1 MNNFYKMKSNTQDPF
16 ISKYNNL
23 NSANHYPSANT
34 SINNI
39 PLINKN
45 VDELLNDE
53 ELCKKIGRMETIL
66 NYYEAKLKNEFNERK
81 KLEDKIETLTM
92 DVYHIRENFD
102 DMSKLFTEN
111 FTKIKNNIM
120 DNVETKNNSINK
132 IVLESSKRLNTLEDI
147 ILNNN
152 TNRISNDMIYPQKS
166 SQNIDNIRSNR
177 SMNNS
182 LMFSTQRDSSF
193 MKQNYVSLQNNKY
206 DILLNRINNLEKIVF
221 KKGSY
226 LGREEEI
233 NIGLTKVNH
242 LEKKFEIFL
251 ENFNKDIY
259 IIKNN
264 IKQNFDIIDNVKGAN
279 NILGEKFDNLY
290 RTFND
295 TNINIDKFNYQ
306 TTLALNET
314 QKKLEEYTDYFNN
327 TKTDIIKM
335 ENDLKEEYTILKQIL
350 NEKLFDYEKNFN
362 DIKNKINTE
371 NDEFKLKVEE
381 NQDIF
386 MNKLKKENE
395 DYLNEAKKI
404 ENNIVEKCEL
414 IQKDNKKLND
424 NVNEIKNSFFHNLN
438 EIEQYFNTKYQSLY
452 KAINLQ

>member
-1 MNNFYKMKSNTQDPF
+1 MKSNTQDPF

-45 VDELLNDE
+45 VNELLNDE

-152 TNRISNDMIYPQKS
+152 TNRNSNDMIYPQKS

-251 ENFNKDIY
+251 ENFNKDIN

-264 IKQNFDIIDNVKGAN
+264 IKQNSDIIDNVKGAN

-327 TKTDIIKM
+327 TKTDLIKM
-335 ENDLKEEYTILKQIL
+335 ENDLKEEFTILKQIL

-371 NDEFKLKVEE
+371 NDEFKLKLEE

-386 MNKLKKENE
+386 MNKLQKENE
-395 DYLNEAKKI
+395 DYLNAAKKI

>member
-1 MNNFYKMKSNTQDPF
+1 MKSNTQDPF

-23 NSANHYPSANT
+23 NSSNHYPSANT

-45 VDELLNDE
+45 VNELLNDE
-53 ELCKKIGRMETIL
+53 DLCKKIGRMETIL

-152 TNRISNDMIYPQKS
+152 TNRNSNDMIYPQKS
-166 SQNIDNIRSNR
+166 LQNIDNIRSNR

-251 ENFNKDIY
+251 ENFNKDISV
-259 IIKNN
+259 IKNN
-264 IKQNFDIIDNVKGAN
+264 IKQNSDIIDNIKGAN

-327 TKTDIIKM
+327 TKTYLIKM
-335 ENDLKEEYTILKQIL
+335 ENDLKEEFTILKQIL

-371 NDEFKLKVEE
+371 NDEFKLKLEE

-386 MNKLKKENE
+386 MNKLQKENE
-395 DYLNEAKKI
+395 DYLNAAKKI

>member
-1 MNNFYKMKSNTQDPF
+1 MKSNTQDPF

-23 NSANHYPSANT
+23 NSTNHYPSANT

-45 VDELLNDE
+45 VNELLNDE
-53 ELCKKIGRMETIL
+53 DLCKKIGRMETIL

-152 TNRISNDMIYPQKS
+152 TNRNSNDMIYPQKS
-166 SQNIDNIRSNR
+166 LQNIDNIRSNR

-251 ENFNKDIY
+251 ENFNKDISV
-259 IIKNN
+259 IKNN
-264 IKQNFDIIDNVKGAN
+264 IKQNSDIIDNIKGAN

-371 NDEFKLKVEE
+371 NDEFKLKLEE

-395 DYLNEAKKI
+395 DYLNEAKII

>member
-1 MNNFYKMKSNTQDPF
+1 MKSNTQDPF

-45 VDELLNDE
+45 VNELLNDE

-152 TNRISNDMIYPQKS
+152 TNRNSNDMIYPQKS
-166 SQNIDNIRSNR
+166 LQNIDNIRSNR

-251 ENFNKDIY
+251 ENFNKDIN

-327 TKTDIIKM
+327 TKTDLIKM
-335 ENDLKEEYTILKQIL
+335 ENDLKEEFTILKQIL

-371 NDEFKLKVEE
+371 NDEFKLKLEE

>member
-1 MNNFYKMKSNTQDPF
+1 MKSNTQDPF

-23 NSANHYPSANT
+23 NSTNHYPSANT

-45 VDELLNDE
+45 VNELLNDE
-53 ELCKKIGRMETIL
+53 DLCKKIGRMETIL

-152 TNRISNDMIYPQKS
+152 TNRNSNDMIYPQKS
-166 SQNIDNIRSNR
+166 LQNIDNIRSNR

-182 LMFSTQRDSSF
+182 LMYSTQRDSSF

-251 ENFNKDIY
+251 ENFNKDIN

-327 TKTDIIKM
+327 TKTDLIKM
-335 ENDLKEEYTILKQIL
+335 ENDLKEEFTILKQIL

-371 NDEFKLKVEE
+371 NDEFKLKLEE

-386 MNKLKKENE
+386 MNKLQKENE
-395 DYLNEAKKI
+395 DYLNKAKKI

>member
-1 MNNFYKMKSNTQDPF
+1 MKSNTQDPF

-45 VDELLNDE
+45 VNELLNDE

-152 TNRISNDMIYPQKS
+152 TNRNSNDMIYPQKS
-166 SQNIDNIRSNR
+166 LQNIDNIRSNR

-251 ENFNKDIY
+251 ENFNKDIN

-264 IKQNFDIIDNVKGAN
+264 IKQNFDIIDNIKGAN

-327 TKTDIIKM
+327 TKTDLIKM

-386 MNKLKKENE
+386 MNKLQKENE
-395 DYLNEAKKI
+395 DYLNKAKKI

>member
-1 MNNFYKMKSNTQDPF
+1 MKSNTQDPF
-16 ISKYNNL
+16 ISKFNNL
-23 NSANHYPSANT
+23 NSTNHYPSANT

-45 VDELLNDE
+45 VNELLNDE

-152 TNRISNDMIYPQKS
+152 TNRNSNDMIYPQKS
-166 SQNIDNIRSNR
+166 LQNIDNIRSNR

-251 ENFNKDIY
+251 ENFNKDIN

-290 RTFND
+290 RTFNE
-295 TNINIDKFNYQ
+295 Q
-306 TTLALNET
+306 
-314 QKKLEEYTDYFNN
+314 
-327 TKTDIIKM
+327 II
-335 ENDLKEEYTILKQIL
+335 Y
-350 NEKLFDYEKNFN
+350 
-362 DIKNKINTE
+362 
-371 NDEFKLKVEE
+371 
-381 NQDIF
+381 
-386 MNKLKKENE
+386 
-395 DYLNEAKKI
+395 
-404 ENNIVEKCEL
+404 
-414 IQKDNKKLND
+414 
-424 NVNEIKNSFFHNLN
+424 
-438 EIEQYFNTKYQSLY
+438 
-452 KAINLQ
+452 

>member
-1 MNNFYKMKSNTQDPF
+1 MKSNTQDPF

-45 VDELLNDE
+45 VNELLNDE

-152 TNRISNDMIYPQKS
+152 TNRNSNDMIYPQKS
-166 SQNIDNIRSNR
+166 LQNIDNIRSNR

-251 ENFNKDIY
+251 ENFNKDIN

-264 IKQNFDIIDNVKGAN
+264 IKQNFDIIDNIKGAN

-335 ENDLKEEYTILKQIL
+335 ENNLKEEYTILKQIL

-371 NDEFKLKVEE
+371 NDEFKLKLEE

>member
-1 MNNFYKMKSNTQDPF
+1 MKSNTQDPF

-45 VDELLNDE
+45 VNELLNDE
-53 ELCKKIGRMETIL
+53 DLCKKIGRMETIL

-152 TNRISNDMIYPQKS
+152 TNRNSNDMIYPQKS
-166 SQNIDNIRSNR
+166 LQNIDNIRSNR

-251 ENFNKDIY
+251 ENFNKDIN

-264 IKQNFDIIDNVKGAN
+264 IKQNFDIIDNIKGAN

-386 MNKLKKENE
+386 MNKLQKENE
-395 DYLNEAKKI
+395 DYLNAAKKI

>member
-1 MNNFYKMKSNTQDPF
+1 MKSNTQDPF

-23 NSANHYPSANT
+23 NSTNHYPSANT

-45 VDELLNDE
+45 VNELLNDE

-152 TNRISNDMIYPQKS
+152 TNRNSNDMIYPQKS
-166 SQNIDNIRSNR
+166 LQNIDNIRSNR

-251 ENFNKDIY
+251 ENFNKDISV
-259 IIKNN
+259 IKNN
-264 IKQNFDIIDNVKGAN
+264 IKQNSDIIDNIKGAN

-327 TKTDIIKM
+327 TKTDLIKM

-371 NDEFKLKVEE
+371 NDEFKLKLEE

-386 MNKLKKENE
+386 MNKLQKENE

>member
-1 MNNFYKMKSNTQDPF
+1 MKSNTQDPF

-23 NSANHYPSANT
+23 NSENHYPSANT

-45 VDELLNDE
+45 VNELLNDE

-152 TNRISNDMIYPQKS
+152 TNRNSNDMIYPQKS
-166 SQNIDNIRSNR
+166 LQNIDNIRSNR

-251 ENFNKDIY
+251 ENFNKDIN

-327 TKTDIIKM
+327 TKTDLIKM
-335 ENDLKEEYTILKQIL
+335 ENDLKEEFTILKQIL

-371 NDEFKLKVEE
+371 NDEFKLKLEE

-386 MNKLKKENE
+386 MNKLQKENE
-395 DYLNEAKKI
+395 DYLNKAKKI

>member
-1 MNNFYKMKSNTQDPF
+1 MKSNTQDPF

-23 NSANHYPSANT
+23 NSTNHYPSANT

-45 VDELLNDE
+45 VNELLNDE

-147 ILNNN
+147 ILNN
-152 TNRISNDMIYPQKS
+152 TNRNSNDMIYPQKS
-166 SQNIDNIRSNR
+166 LQNIDNIRSNR

-251 ENFNKDIY
+251 ENFNKDIN

-264 IKQNFDIIDNVKGAN
+264 IKQNSDIIDNIKGAN

-327 TKTDIIKM
+327 TKTDLIKM
-335 ENDLKEEYTILKQIL
+335 ENDLKEEFTILKQIL

-395 DYLNEAKKI
+395 DYLNEAKKT

>member
-1 MNNFYKMKSNTQDPF
+1 MKSNTQDPF

-23 NSANHYPSANT
+23 NSTNHYPSANT

-45 VDELLNDE
+45 VNELLNDE

-152 TNRISNDMIYPQKS
+152 TNRNSNDMIYPQKS
-166 SQNIDNIRSNR
+166 LQNIDNIRSNR

-251 ENFNKDIY
+251 ENFNKDISV
-259 IIKNN
+259 IKNN
-264 IKQNFDIIDNVKGAN
+264 IKQNFDIIDNIKGAN

-327 TKTDIIKM
+327 TKTDLIKM
-335 ENDLKEEYTILKQIL
+335 ENDLKEEFTILKQIL

-371 NDEFKLKVEE
+371 NDEFKLKIEE

-395 DYLNEAKKI
+395 DYLNEAKK
-404 ENNIVEKCEL
+404 NRK
-414 IQKDNKKLND
+414 
-424 NVNEIKNSFFHNLN
+424 
-438 EIEQYFNTKYQSLY
+438 
-452 KAINLQ
+452 

>member
-1 MNNFYKMKSNTQDPF
+1 MKSNTQDPF

-23 NSANHYPSANT
+23 NSSNHYPSANT

-45 VDELLNDE
+45 VNELLNDE

-152 TNRISNDMIYPQKS
+152 TNRNSNDMIYPQKS
-166 SQNIDNIRSNR
+166 LQNIDNIRSNR

-251 ENFNKDIY
+251 ENFNKDISV
-259 IIKNN
+259 IKNN
-264 IKQNFDIIDNVKGAN
+264 IKQNSDIIDNIKGAN

-327 TKTDIIKM
+327 TKTDLIKM

-371 NDEFKLKVEE
+371 NDEFKLKLEE

-386 MNKLKKENE
+386 MNKLQKENE
-395 DYLNEAKKI
+395 DYLNAAKKI

>member
-1 MNNFYKMKSNTQDPF
+1 MKSNTQDPF

-23 NSANHYPSANT
+23 NSTNHYPSANT

-45 VDELLNDE
+45 VNELLNDE
-53 ELCKKIGRMETIL
+53 DLCKKIGRMETIL

-166 SQNIDNIRSNR
+166 LQNIDNIRSNR

-193 MKQNYVSLQNNKY
+193 TKQNYVSLQNNKY

-251 ENFNKDIY
+251 ENFNKDIN

-264 IKQNFDIIDNVKGAN
+264 IKQNFDIIDNIKGAN

-371 NDEFKLKVEE
+371 NDEFKLKLEE

-386 MNKLKKENE
+386 MNKLQKENE
-395 DYLNEAKKI
+395 DYLNKAKKI

>member
-1 MNNFYKMKSNTQDPF
+1 MKSNTQDPF

-23 NSANHYPSANT
+23 NSTNHYPSANT

-45 VDELLNDE
+45 VNELLNDE
-53 ELCKKIGRMETIL
+53 DLCKKIGRMETIL

-152 TNRISNDMIYPQKS
+152 TNRNSNDMIYPQKS
-166 SQNIDNIRSNR
+166 LQNIDNIRSNR

-251 ENFNKDIY
+251 ENFNKDIN

-327 TKTDIIKM
+327 TKTDLIKM
-335 ENDLKEEYTILKQIL
+335 ENDLKEEFTILKQIL

-371 NDEFKLKVEE
+371 NDEFKLKLEE

>member
-1 MNNFYKMKSNTQDPF
+1 MKSNTQDPF
-16 ISKYNNL
+16 ISKYNNI
-23 NSANHYPSANT
+23 NSTNHYPSANT

-45 VDELLNDE
+45 VNELLNDE

-152 TNRISNDMIYPQKS
+152 TNRNSNDMIYPQKS
-166 SQNIDNIRSNR
+166 LQNIDNIRSNR

-251 ENFNKDIY
+251 ENFNKDIN

-327 TKTDIIKM
+327 TKTDLIKM

-371 NDEFKLKVEE
+371 NDEFKLKLEE

-386 MNKLKKENE
+386 MNKLQKENE

-404 ENNIVEKCEL
+404 ENNIMEKCEL

>member
-1 MNNFYKMKSNTQDPF
+1 MKSNTQDPF

-45 VDELLNDE
+45 VNELLNDE

-81 KLEDKIETLTM
+81 KLEDKIEILTM

-251 ENFNKDIY
+251 ENFNKDIN

-264 IKQNFDIIDNVKGAN
+264 IKQNSDIIDNVKGAN

-371 NDEFKLKVEE
+371 NDEFKLKLEE

>member
-1 MNNFYKMKSNTQDPF
+1 MKSNTQDPF

-45 VDELLNDE
+45 VNELLNDE

-81 KLEDKIETLTM
+81 KLEDKIEILTM

-152 TNRISNDMIYPQKS
+152 TNRNSNDMIYPQKS

-251 ENFNKDIY
+251 ENFNKDIN

-264 IKQNFDIIDNVKGAN
+264 IKQNSDIIDNIKGAN

-371 NDEFKLKVEE
+371 NDEFKLKLEE

>member
-1 MNNFYKMKSNTQDPF
+1 MKSNTQDPF
-16 ISKYNNL
+16 ISKFNNL
-23 NSANHYPSANT
+23 NSTNHYPSANT

-152 TNRISNDMIYPQKS
+152 TNRNSNDMIYPQKS
-166 SQNIDNIRSNR
+166 LQNIDNIRSNR

-251 ENFNKDIY
+251 ENFNKDIN

-264 IKQNFDIIDNVKGAN
+264 IKQNSDIIDNIKGAN

-327 TKTDIIKM
+327 TKTDLIKM

-371 NDEFKLKVEE
+371 NDEFKLKIEE

-386 MNKLKKENE
+386 MNKLQKENE
-395 DYLNEAKKI
+395 DYLNKAKKI

>member
-1 MNNFYKMKSNTQDPF
+1 MKSNTQDPF

-23 NSANHYPSANT
+23 NSTNHYPSANT

-45 VDELLNDE
+45 VNELLNDE

-152 TNRISNDMIYPQKS
+152 TNRISNDMIIPQKS
-166 SQNIDNIRSNR
+166 LQNIDNIRSNR

-251 ENFNKDIY
+251 ENFNKDISV
-259 IIKNN
+259 IKNN
-264 IKQNFDIIDNVKGAN
+264 IKQNSDIIDNIKGAN

-327 TKTDIIKM
+327 TKTDLIKM

-371 NDEFKLKVEE
+371 NDEFKLKIEE

-424 NVNEIKNSFFHNLN
+424 NVNDIKNSFFHNLN

>member
-1 MNNFYKMKSNTQDPF
+1 MKSNTQDPF

-45 VDELLNDE
+45 VNELLNDE

-147 ILNNN
+147 ILNN
-152 TNRISNDMIYPQKS
+152 TNRNSNDMIYPQKS
-166 SQNIDNIRSNR
+166 LQNIDNIRSNR

-251 ENFNKDIY
+251 ENFNKDIN

-386 MNKLKKENE
+386 MNKLQKENE

>member
-1 MNNFYKMKSNTQDPF
+1 MKSNTQDPF

-23 NSANHYPSANT
+23 NSTNHYPSANT

-45 VDELLNDE
+45 VNELLNDE
-53 ELCKKIGRMETIL
+53 ELYKKIGRMETIL

-92 DVYHIRENFD
+92 DVYHIRETFD

-152 TNRISNDMIYPQKS
+152 TNRNSNDMIYPQKS
-166 SQNIDNIRSNR
+166 LQNIDNIRSNR

-251 ENFNKDIY
+251 ENFNKDIN

-335 ENDLKEEYTILKQIL
+335 ENDLKEEFTILKQIL

-371 NDEFKLKVEE
+371 NDEFKLKIEE

-386 MNKLKKENE
+386 MNKLQKENE
-395 DYLNEAKKI
+395 DYLNAAKKI

>member
-1 MNNFYKMKSNTQDPF
+1 MKSNTQDPF

-23 NSANHYPSANT
+23 NSSNHYPSANT

-45 VDELLNDE
+45 VNELLNDE

-152 TNRISNDMIYPQKS
+152 TNRNSNDMIYPQKS
-166 SQNIDNIRSNR
+166 LQNIDNIRSNR

-242 LEKKFEIFL
+242 LEKKFEIFM
-251 ENFNKDIY
+251 ENFNKDIN

-371 NDEFKLKVEE
+371 NDEFKLKIEE

-386 MNKLKKENE
+386 MNKLQKENE

-404 ENNIVEKCEL
+404 ENNIMEKCEL

-424 NVNEIKNSFFHNLN
+424 NINEIKNSFFHNLN

>member
-1 MNNFYKMKSNTQDPF
+1 MKSNTQDPF
-16 ISKYNNL
+16 ISKFNNL
-23 NSANHYPSANT
+23 NSTNHYPSANT

-45 VDELLNDE
+45 VNELLNDE

-152 TNRISNDMIYPQKS
+152 TNRNSNDMIYPQKS
-166 SQNIDNIRSNR
+166 LLNIDNIRSNR

-251 ENFNKDIY
+251 ENFNKDISV
-259 IIKNN
+259 IKNN
-264 IKQNFDIIDNVKGAN
+264 IKQNSDIIDNIKGAN

-362 DIKNKINTE
+362 NIKNKINTE
-371 NDEFKLKVEE
+371 NDEFKLKLEE

-386 MNKLKKENE
+386 MNKLQKENE
-395 DYLNEAKKI
+395 DYLNAAKKI

>member
-1 MNNFYKMKSNTQDPF
+1 MKSNTQDPF

-23 NSANHYPSANT
+23 NSTNHYPSANT

-45 VDELLNDE
+45 VNELLNDE
-53 ELCKKIGRMETIL
+53 DLCKKIGRMETIL

-152 TNRISNDMIYPQKS
+152 TNRNSNDMIYPQKS
-166 SQNIDNIRSNR
+166 LQNIDNIRSNR

-251 ENFNKDIY
+251 ENFNKDISV
-259 IIKNN
+259 IKNN
-264 IKQNFDIIDNVKGAN
+264 IKQNSDIIDNIKGAN

-371 NDEFKLKVEE
+371 NDEFKLKLEE

>member
-1 MNNFYKMKSNTQDPF
+1 MKSNTQDPF

-23 NSANHYPSANT
+23 NSTNHYPSANT

-45 VDELLNDE
+45 VNELLNDE

-152 TNRISNDMIYPQKS
+152 TNRISNDMIIPQKS
-166 SQNIDNIRSNR
+166 LQNIDNIRSNR

-251 ENFNKDIY
+251 ENFNKDISV
-259 IIKNN
+259 IKNN

-327 TKTDIIKM
+327 TKTDLIKM

-371 NDEFKLKVEE
+371 NDEFKLKIEE

>member
-1 MNNFYKMKSNTQDPF
+1 MKSNTQDPF

-23 NSANHYPSANT
+23 NSTNHYPSANT

-45 VDELLNDE
+45 VNELLNDE

-152 TNRISNDMIYPQKS
+152 TNRISNDMIIPQKS
-166 SQNIDNIRSNR
+166 LQNIDNIRSNR

-182 LMFSTQRDSSF
+182 LMYSTQRDSSF

-251 ENFNKDIY
+251 ENFNKDIN

-264 IKQNFDIIDNVKGAN
+264 IKQNSDIIDNIKGAN

-371 NDEFKLKVEE
+371 NDEFKLKIEE

-386 MNKLKKENE
+386 MNKLQKENE

>member
-1 MNNFYKMKSNTQDPF
+1 MKSNTQDQF

-45 VDELLNDE
+45 VNELLNDE

-152 TNRISNDMIYPQKS
+152 TNRNSNDMIYPQKS
-166 SQNIDNIRSNR
+166 LQNIDNIRSNR

-251 ENFNKDIY
+251 ENFNKDIN

-264 IKQNFDIIDNVKGAN
+264 IKQNFDIIDNIKGAN

-371 NDEFKLKVEE
+371 NDEFKLKIEE

-386 MNKLKKENE
+386 MNKLQKENE
-395 DYLNEAKKI
+395 DYLNKAKKI

>member
-1 MNNFYKMKSNTQDPF
+1 MKSNTQDPF

-45 VDELLNDE
+45 VNELLNDE

-152 TNRISNDMIYPQKS
+152 TNRNSNDMIYPQKS
-166 SQNIDNIRSNR
+166 LQNIDNIRSNR

-251 ENFNKDIY
+251 ENFNKDISV
-259 IIKNN
+259 IKNN
-264 IKQNFDIIDNVKGAN
+264 IKQNSDIIDNIKGAN

-327 TKTDIIKM
+327 TKTDLIKM
-335 ENDLKEEYTILKQIL
+335 ENDLKEEFTILKQIL

-371 NDEFKLKVEE
+371 NDEFKLKLEE

-386 MNKLKKENE
+386 MNKLQKENE
-395 DYLNEAKKI
+395 DYLNKAKKI

>member
-1 MNNFYKMKSNTQDPF
+1 MKSNTQDPF

-45 VDELLNDE
+45 VNELLNDE

-152 TNRISNDMIYPQKS
+152 TNRNSNDMIYPQKS
-166 SQNIDNIRSNR
+166 LQNIDNIRSNR

-251 ENFNKDIY
+251 ENFNKDISV
-259 IIKNN
+259 IKNN
-264 IKQNFDIIDNVKGAN
+264 IKQNSDIIDNIKGAN

-327 TKTDIIKM
+327 TKTDLIKM

-371 NDEFKLKVEE
+371 NDEFKLKLEE

-386 MNKLKKENE
+386 MNKLQKENE
-395 DYLNEAKKI
+395 DYLNAAKKI

>member
-1 MNNFYKMKSNTQDPF
+1 MKSNTQDPF

-23 NSANHYPSANT
+23 NSTNHYPSANT

-45 VDELLNDE
+45 VNELLNDE

-152 TNRISNDMIYPQKS
+152 TNRNSNDMIYPQKS
-166 SQNIDNIRSNR
+166 LQNIDNIRSNR

-251 ENFNKDIY
+251 ENFNKDIN

-327 TKTDIIKM
+327 TKTDLIKM
-335 ENDLKEEYTILKQIL
+335 ENNLKEEYTILKQIL

-371 NDEFKLKVEE
+371 NDEFKLKIEE

>member
-1 MNNFYKMKSNTQDPF
+1 MKSNTQDPF
-16 ISKYNNL
+16 ISKFNNL
-23 NSANHYPSANT
+23 NSTNHYPSANT

-45 VDELLNDE
+45 VNELLNDE

-152 TNRISNDMIYPQKS
+152 TNRNSNDMIYPQKS
-166 SQNIDNIRSNR
+166 LLNIDNIRSNR

-251 ENFNKDIY
+251 ENFNKDIN

-264 IKQNFDIIDNVKGAN
+264 IKQNFDIIDSIKGAN

-327 TKTDIIKM
+327 TKTDLIKM
-335 ENDLKEEYTILKQIL
+335 ENDLKEEFTILKQIL

-371 NDEFKLKVEE
+371 NDEFKLKLEE

-386 MNKLKKENE
+386 MNKLQKENE
-395 DYLNEAKKI
+395 DYLNAAKKI

>member
-1 MNNFYKMKSNTQDPF
+1 MKSNTQDPF

-23 NSANHYPSANT
+23 NSTNHYPSANT

-45 VDELLNDE
+45 VNELLNDE
-53 ELCKKIGRMETIL
+53 GLCKKIGRMETIL

-152 TNRISNDMIYPQKS
+152 TNRNSNDMIYPQKS
-166 SQNIDNIRSNR
+166 LQNIDNIRSNR

-251 ENFNKDIY
+251 ENFNKDISV
-259 IIKNN
+259 IKNN
-264 IKQNFDIIDNVKGAN
+264 IKQNSDIIDNIKGAN

-327 TKTDIIKM
+327 TKTDLIKM

-371 NDEFKLKVEE
+371 NDEFKLKLEE

-386 MNKLKKENE
+386 MNKLQKENE
-395 DYLNEAKKI
+395 DYLNAAKKI

>member
-1 MNNFYKMKSNTQDPF
+1 MKSNTQDPF

-45 VDELLNDE
+45 VNELLNDE

-152 TNRISNDMIYPQKS
+152 TNRNSNDMIYPQKS
-166 SQNIDNIRSNR
+166 LQNIDNIRSNR

-182 LMFSTQRDSSF
+182 LMYSTQRDSSF

-251 ENFNKDIY
+251 ENFNKDIN

-264 IKQNFDIIDNVKGAN
+264 IKQNFDIIDNIKGAN

-327 TKTDIIKM
+327 TKTDLIKM
-335 ENDLKEEYTILKQIL
+335 ENDLKEEFTILKQIL

-371 NDEFKLKVEE
+371 NDEFKLKIEE

-386 MNKLKKENE
+386 MNKLQKENE
-395 DYLNEAKKI
+395 DYLNKAKKI

>member
-1 MNNFYKMKSNTQDPF
+1 MKSNTQDPF

-45 VDELLNDE
+45 VNELLNDE

-152 TNRISNDMIYPQKS
+152 TNRNSNDMIYPQKS
-166 SQNIDNIRSNR
+166 LQNIDNIRSNR

-251 ENFNKDIY
+251 ENFNKDISV
-259 IIKNN
+259 IKNN
-264 IKQNFDIIDNVKGAN
+264 IKQNSDIIDNIKGAN

-327 TKTDIIKM
+327 TKTDLIKM
-335 ENDLKEEYTILKQIL
+335 ENDLKEEFTILKQIL

-362 DIKNKINTE
+362 DIKNKINIE
-371 NDEFKLKVEE
+371 NDEFKLKLEE

-386 MNKLKKENE
+386 TNKLQKENE
-395 DYLNEAKKI
+395 DYLNKAKKI

>member
-1 MNNFYKMKSNTQDPF
+1 MKSNIQDPF

-45 VDELLNDE
+45 VNELLNDE

-152 TNRISNDMIYPQKS
+152 TNRNSNDMIYPQKS
-166 SQNIDNIRSNR
+166 LQNIDNIRSNR

-251 ENFNKDIY
+251 ENFNKDIN

-264 IKQNFDIIDNVKGAN
+264 IKQNFDIIDNIKGAN

-327 TKTDIIKM
+327 TKTDLIKM

-371 NDEFKLKVEE
+371 NDEFKLKIEE

>member
-1 MNNFYKMKSNTQDPF
+1 MKSNTQDPF

-45 VDELLNDE
+45 VNELLNDE

-152 TNRISNDMIYPQKS
+152 TNRNSNDMIYPQKS
-166 SQNIDNIRSNR
+166 LQNIDNIRSNR

-251 ENFNKDIY
+251 ENFNKDIN

-327 TKTDIIKM
+327 TKTDLIKM
-335 ENDLKEEYTILKQIL
+335 ENDLKEEFTILKQIL

-371 NDEFKLKVEE
+371 NDEFKLKLEE

-386 MNKLKKENE
+386 MNKLQKENE